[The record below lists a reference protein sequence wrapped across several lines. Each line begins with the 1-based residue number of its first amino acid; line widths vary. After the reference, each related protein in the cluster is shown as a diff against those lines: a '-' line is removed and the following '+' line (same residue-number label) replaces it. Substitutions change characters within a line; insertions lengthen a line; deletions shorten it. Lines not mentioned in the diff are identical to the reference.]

1 MFIFTACGSPA
12 TKSNSSKKLNE
23 IDTQKNENKD
33 ENISENKIVWVLPE
47 EFIKITKLQ
56 DNTEYLNQQLKKDGY
71 KSVPITSRKMKI
83 LLQYRNLYIR

>member
-1 MFIFTACGSPA
+1 MCLFLQRAASCHKID
-12 TKSNSSKKLNE
+12 SSKKLNE

-56 DNTEYLNQQLKKDGY
+56 DNTVYLNQQLKKTVIIFRWRLKVFQGQE
-71 KSVPITSRKMKI
+71 IIIIKM
-83 LLQYRNLYIR
+83 

>member
-1 MFIFTACGSPA
+1 MFIFIACGSPA

-56 DNTEYLNQQLKKDGY
+56 DNTVYLNQQ
-71 KSVPITSRKMKI
+71 
-83 LLQYRNLYIR
+83 RNLLIPESLKLLKLFVTE